1 MTDLYLKSDE
11 SESGS
16 SSGHSKNTKAV
27 QDTIDLLQ
35 KYLAAEVAG
44 RDLYVEQAKTLKDP
58 ILVQALKSFAS
69 TESGHIINIRKKKRS
84 EDFCHISAD

>member
-11 SESGS
+11 RESGS
-16 SSGHSKNTKAV
+16 SFGHSTNTKAV
-27 QDTIDLLQ
+27 QDTITLLQ

-44 RDLYVEQAKTLKDP
+44 RDLYVEQAKTLNDP

-69 TESGHIINIRKKKRS
+69 T
-84 EDFCHISAD
+84 